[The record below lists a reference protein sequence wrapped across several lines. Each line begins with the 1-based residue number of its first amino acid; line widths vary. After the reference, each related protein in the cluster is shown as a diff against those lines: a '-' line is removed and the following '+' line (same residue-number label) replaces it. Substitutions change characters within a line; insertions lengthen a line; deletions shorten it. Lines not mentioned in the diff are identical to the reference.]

1 MTTVNEYIDY
11 YKKGLESGIFNEL
24 ALKNTYEE
32 YKKNESEWLKSRD
45 YQSYI
50 NGQKALEIILGVGK
64 YTKESLTEINTRFC
78 HAHYYG
84 ITDSDLEMA
93 NNYVRLI
100 ESTRSTTEP
109 KAGDRIRYI
118 NKYGDYYERAHIELV
133 RDGIANICEN
143 PYVPFI
149 GKREDGSG
157 IYCNT
162 SGGAWD
168 NIPVDKLT
176 YVGTEEKT
184 FCDWGHCHACADGAV
199 EFKAEVSVWEYDCH
213 ETPYTTKTHN
223 RMFVSYSKESDKYG
237 YRFVGE
243 GKAWKNELEFQA
255 WLETV
260 HGEAFK
266 GGWHTQLIIWY
277 AKQKE
282 IHCSPKEYEA
292 LELPEDSFLMNAYIR
307 RCKRS
312 YDEKNNTLTTYFV
325 WYWED
330 DSMDFY
336 KRMEEQ
342 NKIIG
347 LYKSD
352 TGYEN
357 IIARRKIIAG
367 VVKPIDVMKI
377 LKEN

>member
-1 MTTVNEYIDY
+1 MTTN
-11 YKKGLESGIFNEL
+11 
-24 ALKNTYEE
+24 
-32 YKKNESEWLKSRD
+32 
-45 YQSYI
+45 
-50 NGQKALEIILGVGK
+50 K
-64 YTKESLTEINTRFC
+64 YTKETLTGINQRFC
-78 HAHYYG
+78 NTHYK
-84 ITDSDLEMA
+84 ITDSDLEMV

-109 KAGDRIRYI
+109 KVGDRIRYTD
-118 NKYGDYYERAHIELV
+118 KYGNYYERAHIDRIE
-133 RDGIANICEN
+133 DGVANICEN

-149 GKREDGSG
+149 CKNTSRDGIS
-157 IYCNT
+157 CST
-162 SGGAWD
+162 SGGAWA
-168 NIPVDKLT
+168 NVPVDKLT

-199 EFKAEVSVWEYDCH
+199 DFKAEVSVWEYDCH
-213 ETPYTTKTHN
+213 ETPHTTKTHN
-223 RMFVSYSKESDKYG
+223 RMFVSYSKEPKDFG
-237 YRFVGE
+237 YKFIGDSI
-243 GKAWKNELEFQA
+243 AWKDKLEFQS

-260 HGEAFK
+260 HGEVSK
-266 GGWHTQLIIWY
+266 GNWNNQIIVWY
-277 AKQKE
+277 SKQKE

-292 LELPEDSFLMNAYIR
+292 LELPEDSFLMNGSKR

-342 NKIIG
+342 NKIIE

-352 TGYEN
+352 VGYEN
-357 IIARRKIIAG
+357 IIARRKILAG
-367 VVKPIDVMKI
+367 VVKPIDVMGI
-377 LKEN
+377 LEEN